1 VDVRSAV
8 ESYIQCGYSSAF
20 MRRST
25 TSSHRTFA
33 EKTTAELA
41 LAAEAGGPFLSFCPS
56 RASLISEFL
65 SNLSLC
71 FPAVPSNQKK
81 TDVLFMTKRESAT

>member
-1 VDVRSAV
+1 VGTHKHLCDDP
-8 ESYIQCGYSSAF
+8 
-20 MRRST
+20 RRLLT
-25 TSSHRTFA
+25 GRLQI

-41 LAAEAGGPFLSFCPS
+41 PAAEAGGPFLSFCPS

-65 SNLSLC
+65 STLSLC